1 MQGEARPRSS
11 KYVKR
16 LLSDEAVAMFEALA
30 QPTRLDAFRLLLRYA
45 PFGLNAGD
53 VARLLAVPHNTMST
67 HLAQLERAGL
77 VGSRREGRS
86 IIYTAISSRAAAV
99 LDLLRDEL
107 PAQADAGAGFPRLRP
122 DEPSDR
128 RYNVLLICSHNS
140 ARSIMAEAVL
150 NREGRGRFRA
160 FSAGSLPRG
169 APHPMAL
176 DLLRGLGY
184 TTDDLRSKSWDEFA
198 DRAVEPMDFVIT
210 VCDAAAGE
218 SCPIFPGHP
227 LTAHWGL
234 ADPAASGGTEAELR
248 SAFIR
253 AYRQIAARMSAFV
266 NLPLETLDLAAL
278 KASLGAIAI
287 MDGATEMTLAARAA

>member
-1 MQGEARPRSS
+1 MQSQS
-11 KYVKR
+11 KDVKR
-16 LLSDEAVAMFEALA
+16 LLSDDAVEMFDALA

-77 VGSRREGRS
+77 VASRREGRS
-86 IIYTAISSRAAAV
+86 IIYTARAARAASV
-99 LDLLRDEL
+99 LDLLLGEL
-107 PAQADAGAGFPRLRP
+107 PAQADEGAAFPRLRP
-122 DEPSDR
+122 GEPVER
-128 RYNVLLICSHNS
+128 RYNVLLVCSHNS

-160 FSAGSLPRG
+160 FSAGSVPRG
-169 APHPMAL
+169 TPHPLAL
-176 DLLRGLGY
+176 DLLRSLGY

-198 DRAVEPMDFVIT
+198 GRTVEPMDFVIT

-218 SCPIFPGHP
+218 SCPVFPGHP

-234 ADPAASGGTEAELR
+234 ADPAASGETEAELR
-248 SAFIR
+248 AAFIST
-253 AYRQIAARMSAFV
+253 YRQIAARMSAFV
-266 NLPLETLDLAAL
+266 NLPLETLDLGTL
-278 KASLGAIAI
+278 KIRLSDISV
-287 MDGATEMTLAARAA
+287 MEGATEMTLASRAA

>member
-1 MQGEARPRSS
+1 MQSQS
-11 KYVKR
+11 KDVKR
-16 LLSDEAVAMFEALA
+16 LVSDDAVEMFDVLA
-30 QPTRLDAFRLLLRYA
+30 QPTRFDAFRLLLRYA

-77 VGSRREGRS
+77 VASRREGRS
-86 IIYTAISSRAAAV
+86 IIYAAKTGRAAAV
-99 LDLLRDEL
+99 LELLLSEL

-122 DEPSDR
+122 GEPAER
-128 RYNVLLICSHNS
+128 RYNVLLVCSHNS

-160 FSAGSLPRG
+160 FSAGSVPRDT
-169 APHPMAL
+169 PHPLAL
-176 DLLRGLGY
+176 DLLRSLGY

-198 DRAVEPMDFVIT
+198 GRAVEPMDFVIT

-218 SCPIFPGHP
+218 SCPLFPGHP

-234 ADPAASGGTEAELR
+234 SDPAASGGTETELR
-248 SAFIR
+248 AAFIST
-253 AYRQIAARMSAFV
+253 YRQIAARMSAFV
-266 NLPLETLDLAAL
+266 NLPLEALDLASL
-278 KASLGAIAI
+278 KARLGDISV

>member
-1 MQGEARPRSS
+1 MQSQS
-11 KYVKR
+11 KDVKR
-16 LLSDEAVAMFEALA
+16 LLSDDAVEMFDALA

-77 VGSRREGRS
+77 VASRREGRS
-86 IIYTAISSRAAAV
+86 IIYTARSARAASV
-99 LDLLRDEL
+99 LDLLLGEL
-107 PAQADAGAGFPRLRP
+107 PAQADEGAAFPRLRP
-122 DEPSDR
+122 GEPIER
-128 RYNVLLICSHNS
+128 RYNVLLVCSHNS

-160 FSAGSLPRG
+160 FSAGSVPRG
-169 APHPMAL
+169 TPHPLAL
-176 DLLRGLGY
+176 DLLRSLGY

-198 DRAVEPMDFVIT
+198 GRTVEPMDFVIT

-218 SCPIFPGHP
+218 SCPVFPGHP

-234 ADPAASGGTEAELR
+234 ADPAASGETEAELR
-248 SAFIR
+248 AAFIST
-253 AYRQIAARMSAFV
+253 YRQIAARMSAFV
-266 NLPLETLDLAAL
+266 NLPLETLDLGTL
-278 KASLGAIAI
+278 KIRLSDISV
-287 MDGATEMTLAARAA
+287 MEGATEMTLASRAA

>member
-1 MQGEARPRSS
+1 MQSLS
-11 KYVKR
+11 KDVKR
-16 LLSDEAVAMFEALA
+16 LLSEDAVEMFDALA

-77 VGSRREGRS
+77 VASRREGRS
-86 IIYTAISSRAAAV
+86 IIFVAKTGRAAAV
-99 LDLLRDEL
+99 LQLLLSEL
-107 PAQADAGAGFPRLRP
+107 PAQADEGAGFPRLRP
-122 DEPSDR
+122 GEPAER
-128 RYNVLLICSHNS
+128 CYNVLLVCSHNS

-160 FSAGSLPRG
+160 FSAGSVPRG
-169 APHPMAL
+169 VPHPMAL
-176 DLLRGLGY
+176 DLLRSLGY

-198 DRAVEPMDFVIT
+198 GRAVEPMDFVIT

-218 SCPIFPGHP
+218 SCPVFPGHP

-234 ADPAASGGTEAELR
+234 ADPAASGRTETELR
-248 SAFIR
+248 AAFIST
-253 AYRQIAARMSAFV
+253 YRQIAARMSAFV
-266 NLPLETLDLAAL
+266 NLPLETLDLASL
-278 KASLGAIAI
+278 KARLSDISI
-287 MDGATEMTLAARAA
+287 MEGATEMTLAARAA